1 MNFLDEFQLVT
12 SVLDAIENN
21 EPIASDGGVSLVR
34 KFIRAGLYKS
44 EGVLQFIILKMKSQ
58 K

>member
-1 MNFLDEFQLVT
+1 MNFFDEFKLVT
-12 SVLDAIENN
+12 SVLAIENN

-44 EGVLQFIILKMKSQ
+44 EGVLQFIILKILSEQ
-58 K
+58 L